1 MESQASETHDVAG
14 LIDRYGEL
22 SRQIE
27 LVKPAIAEHKMLGS
41 VIQGMFADSPADQPR
56 TAQGRL
62 YTLQVSAREL
72 QTSFHNIRSVYKAL
86 GVQKFLE
93 KCSITLKAVKDTVGA
108 EQYLKLVTTA
118 RTGPRTIKAV
128 ANIAASQVA

>member
-1 MESQASETHDVAG
+1 MGPQAHTVAD

-22 SRQIE
+22 SRQID

-41 VIQGMFADSPADQPR
+41 VIQGMFADVPADQPR

-62 YTLQVSAREL
+62 YTLQISAREM
-72 QTSFHNIRSVYKAL
+72 QTSLLNIRSVYKAL

-93 KCSITLKAVKDTVGA
+93 KCSITLKAVKDTVGE
-108 EQYLKLVTTA
+108 EQYQKLVTTA

-128 ANIAASQVA
+128 ANVAVSQVA